1 MGPHAR
7 RHPRQARHPGLT
19 RADGAV
25 RGGGRDA
32 GRGGPRGRGPRPR
45 VGERGD
51 DSGGPRRRDE
61 GDGLLA
67 VGRRPTVAV
76 GRRAAV
82 TGRIAR
88 HEGLRIPVGDETVAA
103 TRYEPVDEPGPSPAL
118 LNYVPYPQQDS
129 ITYGGYDPLNR
140 YLAARG
146 YEVIAADMVGTG
158 GSTGFIDEPFTRRE
172 GEEPAA
178 IVDWLADRPWT
189 TGKVGMFG
197 KSYGGITALDAA
209 AQRPDALEAIV
220 PIHTPFEGVRNAY
233 TYGGLFEL
241 LTIGM
246 DWLTLM
252 QALDAKP
259 PSDPSGDPAS
269 LDAWLERLGQLDDR
283 DPWLFQFLDAGPDGE
298 YWADKAIPV
307 ERIDVPVLAVD
318 GWRDPYTEDTLRYVD
333 RIDAPTRVLLGPWRH
348 RMPHRGRES
357 AVDFRRQV
365 ADWFDR
371 FLRDEDT
378 GVLDHPPYRVWTERE
393 GGGTRAGV
401 WRGLDAWPTLGDGG
415 ADRMAFAL
423 TPDGLAVD
431 GADVPDGADVLDGD
445 DEFDGSTATAREF
458 SEAAAFACEPDPTV
472 GLASVDPYGAATA
485 PPLTN
490 DDDARTLAFDTDPL
504 DRPVEL
510 TGTGEVELRIES
522 PVPDPTVV
530 VRLVDVDPAGRGRTV
545 AHGAVRG
552 AFRDG
557 LDSRDPLPTDEETD
571 LAVALEPT
579 SHLFEAGHRIRLAV
593 GTALFP
599 EVAAIPG
606 PDGPSLGEPITVR
619 SSPAAPSRL
628 RFPGRRHAAADPA
641 FADAIRMAGPDEERI
656 SARAERATG
665 STEWETSR
673 THVSDGVRA
682 VKSSEQRVDLP
693 HGAFAAESTHEATVD
708 GGDPA
713 SIDARNAHRMTVE
726 NDLGTFLVDATSRI
740 SPSECRVRTTVA
752 HEGTTLYEGEWTR

>member
-1 MGPHAR
+1 M
-7 RHPRQARHPGLT
+7 
-19 RADGAV
+19 
-25 RGGGRDA
+25 
-32 GRGGPRGRGPRPR
+32 
-45 VGERGD
+45 
-51 DSGGPRRRDE
+51 
-61 GDGLLA
+61 
-67 VGRRPTVAV
+67 
-76 GRRAAV
+76 
-82 TGRIAR
+82 TGRVAR
-88 HEGLRIPVGDETVAA
+88 HEGVRIPVGDETVSA
-103 TRYEPVDEPGPSPAL
+103 TRYEPVDESGPSPAL
-118 LNYVPYPQQDS
+118 LCYVPYPQQDS
-129 ITYGGYDPLNR
+129 ITYGGYDPLHR

-146 YEVIAADMVGTG
+146 YEVVVADMVGTG

-189 TGKVGMFG
+189 TGRVGMFG

-209 AQRPDALEAIV
+209 AQRPDALEAVV

-269 LDAWLERLGQLDDR
+269 LDAWLERLDRLDDR
-283 DPWLFQFLDAGPDGE
+283 DPWLFQFLEAGPDGE
-298 YWADKAIPV
+298 YWADKTIPV
-307 ERIDVPVLAVD
+307 ERIGVPVLAVD

-371 FLRDEDT
+371 FLRGADT

-401 WRGLDAWPTLGDGG
+401 WRGLDAWPTLDDAGEG
-415 ADRMAFAL
+415 RIEYAL
-423 TPDGLAVD
+423 SPDGLAAD
-431 GADVPDGADVLDGD
+431 GAD
-445 DEFDGSTATAREF
+445 GSDATARDF
-458 SEAAAFACEPDPTV
+458 TDPAAFACEPDPTV
-472 GLASVDPYGAATA
+472 GLASIEPYGAATA

-530 VRLVDVDPAGRGRTV
+530 ARLVDVDPAGRGRTA

-552 AFRDG
+552 AFRNG
-557 LDSRDPLPTDEETD
+557 LDSRDPLPTNEATTIT
-571 LAVALEPT
+571 VALEPT
-579 SHLFEAGHRIRLAV
+579 SHLFESGHRIRVAI

-606 PDGPSLGEPITVR
+606 PCVPSSGESLTVR

-628 RFPGRRHAAADPA
+628 RFPGRRHAEVDPT
-641 FADAIRMAGPDEERI
+641 FADAIRMAGPDEEPI

-673 THVSDGVRA
+673 AHVAKRVRA
-682 VKSSEQRVDLP
+682 VKSSEERVDLP
-693 HGAFAAESTHEATVD
+693 HGAVAAESTHEATVD
-708 GGDPA
+708 RDDPA
-713 SIDARNAHRMTVE
+713 SIAARNDRRLTVE
-726 NDLGTFLVDATSRI
+726 NDLGTFVVDATSRI
-740 SPSECRVRTTVA
+740 SPSGCRVRTTVA
-752 HEGTTLYEGEWTR
+752 HEGTTLYEGEWVR

>member
-1 MGPHAR
+1 
-7 RHPRQARHPGLT
+7 
-19 RADGAV
+19 
-25 RGGGRDA
+25 
-32 GRGGPRGRGPRPR
+32 
-45 VGERGD
+45 
-51 DSGGPRRRDE
+51 
-61 GDGLLA
+61 
-67 VGRRPTVAV
+67 
-76 GRRAAV
+76 V

-88 HEGLRIPVGDETVAA
+88 HEGVRIPVGDETVSA
-103 TRYEPVDEPGPSPAL
+103 TRYEPVDEAGPSPAL

-146 YEVIAADMVGTG
+146 YEVVAADMVGTG

-172 GEEPAA
+172 GREPAA

-269 LDAWLERLGQLDDR
+269 LDAWLRRLDRLDDR

-298 YWADKAIPV
+298 YWADKTIPV

-371 FLRDEDT
+371 FLRGADT

-401 WRGLDAWPTLGDGG
+401 WRGLDAWPTIDDAG
-415 ADRMAFAL
+415 ADRIEYAL
-423 TPDGLAVD
+423 SPDGLA
-431 GADVPDGADVLDGD
+431 ADGD
-445 DEFDGSTATAREF
+445 DDSTATARGL
-458 SEAAAFACEPDPTV
+458 SEPAAFACEPDPTV
-472 GLASVDPYGAATA
+472 GLASIEPYGAATA

-490 DDDARTLAFDTDPL
+490 DDDARTLAFDTEPL
-504 DRPVEL
+504 ARPVEI
-510 TGTGEVELRIES
+510 TGTGEVELRVES
-522 PVPDPTVV
+522 PVPDPVV
-530 VRLVDVDPAGRGRTV
+530 AVRLVDVDPAGRGRMVT
-545 AHGAVRG
+545 HGAVRG

-557 LDSRDPLPTDEETD
+557 LGSRDPLPTNEATT

-579 SHLFEAGHRIRLAV
+579 SHLFEAGHRIRVAI

-606 PDGPSLGEPITVR
+606 PDGPSLGEPLTVR

-628 RFPGRRHAAADPA
+628 RLPGRRHAEGDPN
-641 FADAIRMAGPDEERI
+641 FADAIRMAGPDEERT

-665 STEWETSR
+665 SAEWETSR
-673 THVSDGVRA
+673 AHVSGRVRA
-682 VKSSEQRVDLP
+682 TKSGEKRVDLP
-693 HGAFAAESTHEATVD
+693 HGAFVAESTHEATVD
-708 GGDPA
+708 EDDPA
-713 SIDARNAHRMTVE
+713 SIAARNAHRLTVE
-726 NDLGTFLVDATSRI
+726 NDLGTFHVDATSRI
-740 SPSECRVRTTVA
+740 SPSECLVRTTVA
-752 HEGTTLYEGEWTR
+752 HEGTTLYEGEWIR